1 MPILQLPTS
10 HRAITEAVTGIMVF
24 PTSLSKRREL
34 KRAFALDWAR
44 PLVDAKVLEIRD
56 TALYEENLK
65 NHVPAA
71 ALVNRAAEEM
81 GSDPTLAGAML
92 LLTLGTDRRVAS
104 LNLSNLALDLAYK
117 NKRPTS
123 KRKLEYIWQEY
134 QSVAHFW
141 AAHQIWITPG
151 AMPNVTI
158 LEGFPCHPSQV
169 MLFLAMAEYLRRK
182 GENFRAPRSP
192 NNAFLLDKNRTWRI
206 APASRVGRMTDKDF
220 RFDSMYKFLL
230 PILNERKRYG
240 AK

>member
-1 MPILQLPTS
+1 MPIFHLPQSPRKT
-10 HRAITEAVTGIMVF
+10 TEELAGIMLF
-24 PTSLSKRREL
+24 STSVKKRRSL
-34 KRAFALDWAR
+34 KRAFALDWAQQ
-44 PLVDAKVLEIRD
+44 LIAAKFFEIRNA
-56 TALYEENLK
+56 ALYEKHLK
-65 NHVPAA
+65 NHVSASI
-71 ALVNRAAEEM
+71 LINHAAEEM

-134 QSVAHFW
+134 RTVAHFW

-151 AMPNVTI
+151 AMPNTKI

-192 NNAFLLDKNRTWRI
+192 NNVFLLDKNRSWRV
-206 APASRVGRMTDKDF
+206 APASRIGRMTDKDF
-220 RFDSMYKFLL
+220 RFDSVYKFLL

-240 AK
+240 VK